1 MVKHA
6 INQIIKQIIGSN
18 PIGSL
23 MSLDQTLND
32 TTCHYVRVVKEIDL
46 SSIGF

>member
-6 INQIIKQIIGSN
+6 INQIIKQIIGST

-32 TTCHYVRVVKEIDL
+32 IKSPCP
-46 SSIGF
+46 SG